1 MAIPGIPQKSI
12 QFTRGNLEYIY
23 FGISV
28 LIGTHT
34 AVSPFESG
42 CRRNSRARRHYVLRD
57 TIRTINKAA
66 ILPTPCDWCNHWNFE
81 TI

>member
-1 MAIPGIPQKSI
+1 LSI
-12 QFTRGNLEYIY
+12 FTLGFQFQSE
-23 FGISV
+23 
-28 LIGTHT
+28 HDT